1 MGMIERRPL
10 FDFCIS
16 YSSFQGFDVRAPE
29 GIEVTE
35 IYAYIKR
42 KDDDD
47 DQAMSEFPRS
57 KFEGK
62 AAFNMDYASSEFEY
76 LVIGFNGEELVAFY
90 RADAST
96 LQNLDRINLI
106 QWTD

>member
-1 MGMIERRPL
+1 MGMIEGRSP
-10 FDFCIS
+10 FSFGFS
-16 YSSFQGFDVRAPE
+16 YPSFQGFEVCAPE
-29 GIEVTE
+29 GVEVEE

-42 KDDDD
+42 KDDGD
-47 DQAMSEFPRS
+47 DQAISEFPRS

-62 AAFNMDYASSEFEY
+62 AAFDMSFASSECEY
-76 LVIGFNGEELVAFY
+76 LVLGFHGENPVAYY

-106 QWTD
+106 SWTD